1 MKRIVIF
8 LFFVHY
14 FVILPIG
21 STNADTL
28 DDIKKKGV
36 LVVGVK
42 VDYEPFG
49 YRDGEGKIIGL
60 EPELASD
67 VAKRL
72 AVKLELVPVTSANRM
87 DFLRQGK
94 IDLMIATMSV
104 TPEREKVVG
113 VISPRY
119 YAIQVALM
127 ADKTAGLQNET
138 NLSGKT
144 ICSIKGAF
152 FNETLKSNY
161 THKDLHISNNILD
174 AEEALLR
181 KECVAFAFD
190 DALLA
195 YKKKT
200 EPERWR
206 DYDVV
211 ILKEFD
217 PVAFGIAVRKE
228 DKDGAFGKMMST
240 IVTSW
245 LNSGML
251 LDLEKRWI
259 GKNSLWLMAM
269 RDKY

>member
-1 MKRIVIF
+1 MNHMITV
-8 LFFVHY
+8 LALVYY
-14 FVILPIG
+14 FACVPF
-21 STNADTL
+21 SQTQADTL
-28 DDIKKKGV
+28 DDINKKGV

-42 VDYEPFG
+42 VDYAPFG
-49 YRDGEGKIIGL
+49 YRDGDGKIIGL
-60 EPELASD
+60 EPDLASD

-72 AVKLELVPVTSANRM
+72 DVKLELVPVTSANRM
-87 DFLRQGK
+87 EFLRQGK

-127 ADKTAGLQNET
+127 VDNTAGIQNET

-161 THKDLHISNNILD
+161 THADLHILNNILE

-200 EPERWR
+200 ESGRWR
-206 DYDVV
+206 DYDVI
-211 ILKEFD
+211 ILNEFD
-217 PVAFGIAVRKE
+217 PIAFGVAVRKE
-228 DKDGAFGKMMST
+228 DKDGPFGKTMST
-240 IVTSW
+240 IVRSW

-251 LDLEKRWI
+251 LDLEKRWM
-259 GKNSLWLMAM
+259 GKNSLWLTAM
-269 RDKY
+269 RDKN